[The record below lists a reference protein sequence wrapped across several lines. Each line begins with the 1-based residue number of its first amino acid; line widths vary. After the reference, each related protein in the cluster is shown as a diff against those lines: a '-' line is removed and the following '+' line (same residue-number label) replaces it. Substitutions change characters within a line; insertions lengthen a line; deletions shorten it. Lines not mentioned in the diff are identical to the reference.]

1 MRSASPITGGA
12 YGSQR
17 TGTRERTKRKVLKFS
32 PASPVC
38 LTLLLTRLRGRYPC
52 WEEISCATAAVI
64 LAWIRHPI
72 KRSWWN
78 TVLLDLCLFQ
88 SQPVQ
93 ILLLTAVGWIAFL
106 FFIRS
111 RSRPLHV
118 SRKSRGK
125 RCKGEQI
132 SKTPRSRIRQSC
144 STI

>member
-1 MRSASPITGGA
+1 MRSASPITGG
-12 YGSQR
+12 GIWISKDR
-17 TGTRERTKRKVLKFS
+17 DKRKNKAQGIKILSCLPRLSHVTFD
-32 PASPVC
+32 ASC
-38 LTLLLTRLRGRYPC
+38 GRYPC

-88 SQPVQ
+88 SRPVQ

-132 SKTPRSRIRQSC
+132 SKTPRSRIRRSC